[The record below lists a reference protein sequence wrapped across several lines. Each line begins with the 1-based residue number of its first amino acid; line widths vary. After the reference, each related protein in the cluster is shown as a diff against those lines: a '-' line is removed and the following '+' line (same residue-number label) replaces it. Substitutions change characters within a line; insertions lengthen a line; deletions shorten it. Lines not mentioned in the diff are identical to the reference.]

1 METPAHSCISVVV
14 LTYNR
19 RENLQ
24 ELLDGLLVLSD
35 SLREVIVVDNCSAD
49 GTAEMVA
56 AKYPGFQCIRTA
68 RNEGVSARNHG
79 VAAATSEVVVTL
91 DDDLLGLSHAHLDWL
106 SRQFAENPHLGAL
119 NFHVVDFFTG
129 FTCNWVHHRP
139 AEQSQTRFLTYEIT
153 EGAVAVRRD
162 AFLEAG
168 GYCAEFFISHEGPD
182 LAYRLMN
189 AGFTVEYDGRVS
201 LLHKHAQ
208 GSRDPWRFYYY
219 DTRNHVWLAVR
230 NMPWTYALG
239 YLARGLGAMAF
250 YALRDGYFV
259 WWAQGVRDATTA
271 LPKMCATRSRWT
283 PRTRQMCREID
294 SHRPGFWSLVRQR
307 ISRGGYRL
315 DA

>member
-1 METPAHSCISVVV
+1 MHTAAESDISVVV

-24 ELLDGLLVLSD
+24 ELLDGLLALGG

-56 AKYPGFQCIRTA
+56 AQYPGFRCIRTS

-79 VAAATSEVVVTL
+79 VAAATGDLVVTL
-91 DDDLLGLSHAHLDWL
+91 DDDLLGLSPTHLAWL
-106 SRQFAENPHLGAL
+106 TGQFADNPQLGAL

-129 FTCNWVHHRP
+129 LTCNWVHHRP
-139 AEQSQTRFLTYEIT
+139 ADQYQARFLTYEIT
-153 EGAVAVRRD
+153 EGAVAVRRS
-162 AFLEAG
+162 AFLAIG
-168 GYCAEFFISHEGPD
+168 GYCPEFFISHEGPD
-182 LAYRLMN
+182 LAFRMMN

-201 LLHKHAQ
+201 LRHKHAQ

-230 NMPWTYALG
+230 NMPWNYAVG

-259 WWAQGVRDATTA
+259 WWAQGVRDATRA
-271 LPKMCATRSRWT
+271 LPDMLATRSRWS
-283 PRTRQMCREID
+283 PRTRQICREID
-294 SHRPGFWSLVRQR
+294 SHRPGFWALVRQR
-307 ISRGGYRL
+307 IGRGGYRL